1 MALVAV
7 DLGAVVSPLLYRS
20 VQDRIKR
27 YILEHD
33 LQGGDALPPE
43 TQLTRDLGVS
53 RSSVREGV
61 KALESLGILETRP
74 GKGLYVR
81 PFSLDPILDNLAY
94 SLLFDRNS
102 IVELLAVREQLEV
115 GLLPLAVGALSP
127 AQLELLHSL
136 VRRQREKAERGESP
150 LEEDRFFHRTIME
163 ATGNHLALKLLDV
176 FWVVLLRARDR
187 RLAVDEAPQRTW
199 RNHEQILAAIERGDA
214 PAAQQAMAAHFTDIE
229 DRVAHAVLRPRLS
242 STPAAGAG
250 RSPRPATTGQNKDG
264 AGGSPRP
271 ATTGQKKTGAG
282 RSPGPATRQKRG
294 DAPQRSG

>member
-1 MALVAV
+1 VTL
-7 DLGAVVSPLLYRS
+7 DPGAAASPLLYRS

-43 TQLTRDLGVS
+43 TRLTRDLGVS
-53 RSSVREGV
+53 RSSVREAV

-74 GKGLYVR
+74 GRGLYVR

-94 SLLFDRNS
+94 SLLFDRDS
-102 IVELLAVREQLEV
+102 IVELLGVREQLEV
-115 GLLPLAVGALSP
+115 GLLPLAAGALSP
-127 AQLELLHSL
+127 AQLELLHGL

-163 ATGNHLALKLLDV
+163 ATGNRLALKLLDV

-199 RNHEQILAAIERGDA
+199 QNHERILAALERGDA
-214 PAAQQAMAAHFTDIE
+214 AGAQRAMADHFTDIE
-229 DRVAHAVLRPRLS
+229 ERVRRAGLRPRS
-242 STPAAGAG
+242 GGAGAPERIG
-250 RSPRPATTGQNKDG
+250 VANTVTG
-264 AGGSPRP
+264 
-271 ATTGQKKTGAG
+271 
-282 RSPGPATRQKRG
+282 
-294 DAPQRSG
+294 